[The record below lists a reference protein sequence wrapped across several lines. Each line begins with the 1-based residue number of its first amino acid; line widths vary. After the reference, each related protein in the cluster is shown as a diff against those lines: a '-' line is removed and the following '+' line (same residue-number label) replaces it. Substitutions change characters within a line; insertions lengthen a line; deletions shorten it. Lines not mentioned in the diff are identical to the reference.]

1 MEELR
6 KKFHQTFPQS
16 FFLEPS
22 QPDELHKYLRK
33 LGYLGTQESILAL
46 EKPGE
51 GNMNCVY
58 RVKTTQRSLIV
69 KQARPW
75 VEKYPQIDAPVS
87 RAEVEAHYLDLISEY
102 DALKDFSPKLLGY
115 DPESFLLAIED
126 LGMGLDYSYLYQKR
140 KLITGKELRSLIAY
154 LNALHS
160 LAPQESVLHF
170 PANLPM
176 RRLNHEH
183 IFHFPFLEENG
194 FDLDTVQPGLQEA
207 SLTYKHDPKLKEQI
221 HKLGERYLGP
231 GTRLLHGDYYPG
243 SWLKVEESVKI
254 IDPEFSFV
262 GPPEWDLAVFMAH
275 MMLSGHSIS
284 ILNDI
289 KTGYQH
295 FSVLNKALLA
305 GFAGTAI
312 LRRLI
317 GIAQLPLECTLE
329 EKKELMAM
337 AKVWIEEGN
346 ISALTQ

>member
-22 QPDELHKYLRK
+22 RPDELHKYLRK

-115 DPESFLLAIED
+115 DPDSFLLAIED
-126 LGMGLDYSYLYQKR
+126 LGAGLDYSYLYQKG
-140 KLITGKELRSLIAY
+140 KLLSGKELRSLIAY

-160 LAPQESVLHF
+160 LDPQESVPHF

-183 IFHFPFLEENG
+183 IFNFPFLEENG

-207 SLTYKHDPKLKEQI
+207 SLPYKQDQKLKEKI
-221 HKLGERYLGP
+221 RGLGEKYLSP
-231 GTRLLHGDYYPG
+231 GTRLLHGDFYPG
-243 SWLKVEESVKI
+243 SWLKVGDSVKV

-275 MMLSGHSIS
+275 LMLSGHPIS

-289 KTGYQH
+289 RMGYQH
-295 FSVLNKALLA
+295 FSDLDEELLA

-317 GIAQLPLECTLE
+317 GIAQLPLENTLE
-329 EKKELMAM
+329 EKIERMGM
-337 AKVWIEEGN
+337 AKIWIEKGH
-346 ISALTQ
+346 ISTLTQ